1 MSKEGIKKKSCV
13 VYDSWETLIYN
24 LPDDKAGMLSKA
36 ILHYGITGE
45 IMEIEDPTVAAMF
58 EMARTRLDEDNQKYQ
73 AKVDRLKDNSK
84 SERNRNDID
93 AKSNRNRNDIGG
105 DNDNVND
112 NDNDNVNVNV
122 NDNGYPSDTKKRGG
136 NSARFT
142 PPTVAEVRDYCLE
155 RNNGIDAEQF
165 VDFYASKGWMV
176 GKNKM
181 KDWRSCVRTW
191 ERRDRAS
198 PKKDFDSNEYLLGII
213 NGGDI
218 YDGTRSG

>member
-1 MSKEGIKKKSCV
+1 MNRKSCV
-13 VYDSWETLIYN
+13 VYSSWETLIYN
-24 LPDDKAGMLSKA
+24 LPDEQAGMLSKA

-45 IMEIEDPTVAAMF
+45 KINIDDPTIKAVF
-58 EMARTRLDEDNQKYQ
+58 EMVKEKIDEDSEKYQ
-73 AKVDRLKDNSK
+73 AKVDRAKDLKKSETK
-84 SERNRNDID
+84 SERNRDDIVT
-93 AKSNRNRNDIGG
+93 KSKRNHNDIGG
-105 DNDNVND
+105 DTVTVSVTDTVSDTVTDNV
-112 NDNDNVNVNV
+112 
-122 NDNGYPSDTKKRGG
+122 NGYPSDTKKRGG